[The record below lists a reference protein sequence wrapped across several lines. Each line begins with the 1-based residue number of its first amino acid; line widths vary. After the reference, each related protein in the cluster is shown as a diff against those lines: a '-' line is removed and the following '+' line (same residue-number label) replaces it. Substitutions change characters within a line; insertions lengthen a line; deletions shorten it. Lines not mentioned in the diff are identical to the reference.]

1 MRRPKV
7 IGGPSDITVWDTH
20 YIPPNKAFSVYRD
33 ALCSVYM
40 PWTARTDSAP
50 DFAGRFETAAVE
62 GGTISRSRCSPMVC
76 IRTPNEVSHSDDEC
90 FYVLYVLS
98 GYHACEQNGRKNS
111 AGPGE
116 IIVVDSG
123 QPCRVETGGPS
134 YDVLCVTVPKAHL
147 RGINNLEDK
156 LANALLTQPPLAT
169 PLLSCASFIS
179 KHLMTSSHTELSAL
193 YDTWVSL
200 LPLAGG
206 CFDDE
211 NKEKLGAAHNNSL
224 LRGIQDFVSSNIADP
239 ELSAQ
244 KAATQ
249 FGISVRY
256 VHKLFACGGTTF
268 NAYVSATRLDNIRR
282 DLLCPSW
289 GRRHVSDLAYRW
301 GFNDLSTFNRSFKR
315 RFGCAPTQFRANG
328 D

>member
-1 MRRPKV
+1 MRPAK
-7 IGGPSDITVWDTH
+7 IAGGPPDVTVWDTH

-33 ALCSVYM
+33 ALCSIYM
-40 PWTARTDSAP
+40 PWSARTDSAP
-50 DFAGRFETAAVE
+50 DFHGRFETTAVE

-76 IRTPNEVSHSDDEC
+76 IRTPAEVARSDDEC

-98 GYHACEQNGRKNS
+98 GYHACEQNGCRNS
-111 AGPGE
+111 AGPGQ
-116 IIVVDSG
+116 IIIVDSG
-123 QPCRVETGGPS
+123 QPCRVETGGP
-134 YDVLCVTVPKAHL
+134 YDIICVTVPKVHL

-156 LANALLTQPPLAT
+156 LANALVTGGPPAM
-169 PLLSCASFIS
+169 PLLSCANFVS
-179 KHLMTSSHTELSAL
+179 KHLMTSSRTELSAL
-193 YDTWVSL
+193 YDAWVSL

-211 NKEKLGAAHNNSL
+211 DKERLTASQNNSL
-224 LRGIQDFVSSNIADP
+224 LSAMQDYVSHNIADP
-239 ELSAQ
+239 ELSAR
-244 KAATQ
+244 KAASQ

-256 VHKLFACGGTTF
+256 VHKLFSCCGTTF
-268 NAYVSATRLDNIRR
+268 NAYVCAARLDNIRK

-289 GRRHVSDLAYRW
+289 DKRHVSDLAYRW

-315 RFGCAPTQFRANG
+315 RFGCAPTKFRARR